1 MPGMPFWQFYLQ
13 MLAFL
18 KKRQFFAK
26 FFAGACRGMPACPG
40 MAGLPAACQKHASQK
55 LAGACRHASSMPEAC
70 RGMPACPGM
79 SGMPEACQKHAGSMP
94 EACRGM
100 PAGPGMPG
108 MPEACQ
114 KHAGSMPGHAGA
126 CRGMP
131 ACPGH
136 AAGACRR
143 GMPSMPGHAGP
154 ACRGMP
160 GMPEACAGTPGHSP
174 GLDDRGKSELS
185 TRPGL
190 PGRWCPFLGSSI
202 LKPLDLNLFDDCFD
216 DRLDDRFDL

>member
-18 KKRQFFAK
+18 KKRQFCAK

-55 LAGACRHASSMPEAC
+55 LAGACRHASSMSEAC

-94 EACRGM
+94 GH
-100 PAGPGMPG
+100 AGRPRHAG
-108 MPEACQ
+108 
-114 KHAGSMPGHAGA
+114 HAGSMPEACREHAGA

-131 ACPGH
+131 GH
-136 AAGACRR
+136 AGMPGACRR
-143 GMPSMPGHAGP
+143 GMPPGHAEHARACRAGMPGHAGHARSMPGHARAFP
-154 ACRGMP
+154 R
-160 GMPEACAGTPGHSP
+160 S
-174 GLDDRGKSELS
+174 RRSGK
-185 TRPGL
+185 
-190 PGRWCPFLGSSI
+190 
-202 LKPLDLNLFDDCFD
+202 K
-216 DRLDDRFDL
+216 

>member
-94 EACRGM
+94 GHAGRPRHAGHAGSMPEACRG
-100 PAGPGMPG
+100 
-108 MPEACQ
+108 CQ
-114 KHAGSMPGHAGA
+114 KHARSMPGACRGMPGHAGA
-126 CRGMP
+126 CRHARGMP
-131 ACPGH
+131 PGH
-136 AAGACRR
+136 AAGACR
-143 GMPSMPGHAGP
+143 
-154 ACRGMP
+154 ACQGMP
-160 GMPEACAGTPGHSP
+160 GRHAGACRACQKHV
-174 GLDDRGKSELS
+174 RA
-185 TRPGL
+185 RPGIPPVSTIGEKVNFQRVQGCL
-190 PGRWCPFLGSSI
+190 EDGVRSWALQFSNPWT
-202 LKPLDLNLFDDCFD
+202 
-216 DRLDDRFDL
+216 

>member
-126 CRGMP
+126 CRHARGMP
-131 ACPGH
+131 PGH
-136 AAGACRR
+136 AAGACR
-143 GMPSMPGHAGP
+143 
-154 ACRGMP
+154 ACQGMP
-160 GMPEACAGTPGHSP
+160 GRHAGACRACQKHV
-174 GLDDRGKSELS
+174 RA
-185 TRPGL
+185 RPGIPPVSTIGEKVNFQRVQGCL
-190 PGRWCPFLGSSI
+190 EDGFRSWALQFSS
-202 LKPLDLNLFDDCFD
+202 PWT
-216 DRLDDRFDL
+216 